1 MAEQFLQSLTVTL
14 KQYLSLDTGQYMIP
28 FSQRP
33 YEWTEVQVERL
44 FRDLTSLG
52 LPGAYETKH
61 VLNFFTFSNEE
72 EKLKLFDGQQR
83 TVTTLMIYAEGLR
96 LSVERGELNVKFA
109 SKKYQNYI
117 SDEDENGT
125 VTPKVVFDKGEVTD
139 EFYKLIDFENDYLV
153 KEHEGLDLSI
163 RSFIRNRLKI
173 QQLWREIVSDD
184 PDVVVKEILSRFLES
199 TYLIEIIA
207 TTEEVAQRMFE
218 TLNNTGKT
226 LESYY
231 VLKNDLVS
239 KLGESVVREK
249 WNKLDDLLG
258 DLDRRTFLSTVA
270 TLFAGKIDKQ
280 NVLESIYTSYEGGIS
295 IGLLD
300 ALLEIAVAYDKA
312 INPNQMEISNV
323 IERDEY
329 NYTIDSLRDVF
340 GLKQQ
345 TPMLTAMIL
354 SNYSTSDE
362 IAVLKKVKS
371 LAVRLL
377 FFKEGRAN
385 SFENPLAEMAH
396 AVYEDKIPVKEI
408 FNKLQEGGLNI
419 SDDSLRSVI
428 VDREITTPS
437 ARKKAKFVFKEL
449 YNQELAKNQSET
461 MLPNNLQKIHYEHIL
476 PEKPKSG
483 SEWMKDFPDDT
494 TREHL
499 TKTLGSAT
507 LLIGSKNEK
516 LGNKEF
522 SDKREIYKTSSLIEN
537 RRLAENKRWTAKE
550 IKKRSVLLAEQFV
563 KLYK

>member
-323 IERDEY
+323 TERDEY

-499 TKTLGSAT
+499 TKTLGNAT

>member
-125 VTPKVVFDKGEVTD
+125 VTPKVVFDKGKVTD

-499 TKTLGSAT
+499 TKTLGNAT

>member
-163 RSFIRNRLKI
+163 RSFIRNRLEI

-499 TKTLGSAT
+499 TKTLGNAT

>member
-476 PEKPKSG
+476 PENPKSG

-499 TKTLGSAT
+499 TKTLGNAT

>member
-449 YNQELAKNQSET
+449 YNQELAKKQSET

-499 TKTLGSAT
+499 TKTLGNAT

-537 RRLAENKRWTAKE
+537 RRLSENKRWTAKE

>member
-184 PDVVVKEILSRFLES
+184 PDVLVKEILSRFLES

-499 TKTLGSAT
+499 TKTLGNAT

>member
-499 TKTLGSAT
+499 TKTLGNAT

-522 SDKREIYKTSSLIEN
+522 SDQREIYKTSSLIEN

>member
-139 EFYKLIDFENDYLV
+139 EFYKLIDFKNDYLV

-499 TKTLGSAT
+499 TKTLGNAT

>member
-1 MAEQFLQSLTVTL
+1 M
-14 KQYLSLDTGQYMIP
+14 
-28 FSQRP
+28 
-33 YEWTEVQVERL
+33 QVERL

-499 TKTLGSAT
+499 TKTLGNAT

>member
-153 KEHEGLDLSI
+153 NEHEGLDLSI

-437 ARKKAKFVFKEL
+437 ARKKAKFVFKEI

-499 TKTLGSAT
+499 TKTLGNAT

>member
-14 KQYLSLDTGQYMIP
+14 KQYMSLDTGQYMIP

-499 TKTLGSAT
+499 TKTLGNAT

>member
-1 MAEQFLQSLTVTL
+1 MAEQSLQSLTVTL

-117 SDEDENGT
+117 SDEDENGN

-499 TKTLGSAT
+499 TKTLGNAT

>member
-173 QQLWREIVSDD
+173 QQLWREIVSDN

-340 GLKQQ
+340 GLKQ
-345 TPMLTAMIL
+345 
-354 SNYSTSDE
+354 
-362 IAVLKKVKS
+362 
-371 LAVRLL
+371 
-377 FFKEGRAN
+377 
-385 SFENPLAEMAH
+385 
-396 AVYEDKIPVKEI
+396 
-408 FNKLQEGGLNI
+408 
-419 SDDSLRSVI
+419 
-428 VDREITTPS
+428 
-437 ARKKAKFVFKEL
+437 
-449 YNQELAKNQSET
+449 
-461 MLPNNLQKIHYEHIL
+461 
-476 PEKPKSG
+476 
-483 SEWMKDFPDDT
+483 
-494 TREHL
+494 
-499 TKTLGSAT
+499 
-507 LLIGSKNEK
+507 
-516 LGNKEF
+516 
-522 SDKREIYKTSSLIEN
+522 
-537 RRLAENKRWTAKE
+537 
-550 IKKRSVLLAEQFV
+550 
-563 KLYK
+563 

>member
-117 SDEDENGT
+117 SDEDENGN

-499 TKTLGSAT
+499 TKTLGNAT

>member
-125 VTPKVVFDKGEVTD
+125 VTPKVVFDKGEVTH

-499 TKTLGSAT
+499 TKTLGNAT

>member
-14 KQYLSLDTGQYMIP
+14 KQYMSLDTGQYMIP

-33 YEWTEVQVERL
+33 YERTEVQVERL

-499 TKTLGSAT
+499 TKTLGNAT

>member
-72 EKLKLFDGQQR
+72 EELKLFDGQQR

-125 VTPKVVFDKGEVTD
+125 VTPKVVFGKGEVTD

-437 ARKKAKFVFKEL
+437 ARKKAKFVFKEI

-499 TKTLGSAT
+499 TKTLGNAT

>member
-14 KQYLSLDTGQYMIP
+14 KQYMSLDTGQYMIP

-83 TVTTLMIYAEGLR
+83 TVTTLMIYAKGLR

-499 TKTLGSAT
+499 TKTLGNAT

>member
-184 PDVVVKEILSRFLES
+184 SDVLVKEILSRFLES

-499 TKTLGSAT
+499 TKTLGNAT

>member
-96 LSVERGELNVKFA
+96 LSVERGELNFKFA

-499 TKTLGSAT
+499 TKTLGNAT

>member
-44 FRDLTSLG
+44 FRDLTPLG

-437 ARKKAKFVFKEL
+437 ARKKAKFVFKEI

-499 TKTLGSAT
+499 TKTLGNAT

-550 IKKRSVLLAEQFV
+550 IKKRSVLSAEQFV

>member
-1 MAEQFLQSLTVTL
+1 MLTIINGNYKTVSVFG
-14 KQYLSLDTGQYMIP
+14 YRSVYDPI
-28 FSQRP
+28 FSKTI
-33 YEWTEVQVERL
+33 EWTEVQVERL

-385 SFENPLAEMAH
+385 SFENPLAEIAH

-499 TKTLGSAT
+499 TKTLGNAT

>member
-1 MAEQFLQSLTVTL
+1 
-14 KQYLSLDTGQYMIP
+14 MIP

-33 YEWTEVQVERL
+33 YEWTEVQVEQL

-499 TKTLGSAT
+499 TKTLGNAT

>member
-419 SDDSLRSVI
+419 LDDSLRSVI

-499 TKTLGSAT
+499 TKTLGNAT

>member
-258 DLDRRTFLSTVA
+258 DLDRRTFLGTVA

-461 MLPNNLQKIHYEHIL
+461 MLPNNLQKIHYGHIL

-499 TKTLGSAT
+499 TKTLGNAT

>member
-44 FRDLTSLG
+44 FRDLTSLV

-345 TPMLTAMIL
+345 TPMLTTMIL

-499 TKTLGSAT
+499 TKTLGNAT

>member
-499 TKTLGSAT
+499 TKTLGNAT
-507 LLIGSKNEK
+507 LLIVSKNEK

-537 RRLAENKRWTAKE
+537 RRLAENKRCTAKE

>member
-139 EFYKLIDFENDYLV
+139 EFYKLIDFENDYQV

-258 DLDRRTFLSTVA
+258 DLDCRTFLSTVA

-312 INPNQMEISNV
+312 INSNQMEISNV

-499 TKTLGSAT
+499 TKTLGNAT

>member
-14 KQYLSLDTGQYMIP
+14 KQYMSLDTGQYMIP

-83 TVTTLMIYAEGLR
+83 TVTTLMIYAEVLR

-499 TKTLGSAT
+499 TKTLGNAT